1 MKKVNVIG
9 TTGSGKSSFSKRL
22 ANVMDAQYIHM
33 DQLFWKP
40 DWVESTDVEFFPKL
54 EQALSQSSW
63 VLDGNYSRT
72 NPIKW
77 AHADTIIWIDY
88 AYSRTFFQLLK
99 RTIVRATSKRE
110 LWVGTGNKESLVK
123 SFMSKKS
130 ILLWFFKN
138 YRKNKTR
145 YSELMRSPTLQNV
158 SFIRLQSPKQV
169 NQFLKSLNV
178 D

>member
-9 TTGSGKSSFSKRL
+9 TTGSGKSNFSRRL
-22 ANVMDAQYIHM
+22 ACKIDVPYIHM

-40 DWVESTDVEFFPKL
+40 DWVESTDAEFIPKL
-54 EQALSQSSW
+54 EKLLSTKSW

-72 NPIKW
+72 DAMKW
-77 AHADTIIWIDY
+77 AHVDTIIWIDFSY
-88 AYSRTFFQLLK
+88 IRTFLQLLM
-99 RTIVRATSKRE
+99 RTVVRATLRQE
-110 LWVGTGNKESLVK
+110 LWPGTGNRESFVK

-138 YRKNKTR
+138 YRRNKVR
-145 YSELMRSPTLQNV
+145 YSELMTALNHQNV
-158 SFIRLQSPKQV
+158 KCIRLHSPREV
-169 NQFLKSLNV
+169 ERFLNSLT